1 MISPAITKRVWH
13 NRKIK
18 KKSTTRSN
26 YFKQAPKQHWKSIIA
41 PPFSWPLHPVIIIT
55 IPSNASP
62 ASLSFHFPLVQ
73 IHCHHITFRSIYP
86 YPFGLARASALTH
99 LFFPLYSLNNTMLVH
114 NLDANFQQNR
124 KPSPNNTRWK
134 ERFVWIPSAWAIHT
148 CCPNGT
154 ELSLGSQYSLQRELK
169 TELQQR
175 VKISL
180 KHFHFRW
187 NVCCIR
193 GSNNTDMIHSRN
205 THTRAEHHR

>member
-18 KKSTTRSN
+18 KNQRHAQIISN
-26 YFKQAPKQHWKSIIA
+26 KHPNNIERALSLHLLHGPI
-41 PPFSWPLHPVIIIT
+41 HPVIIIT

-124 KPSPNNTRWK
+124 KPSPNNTR
-134 ERFVWIPSAWAIHT
+134 
-148 CCPNGT
+148 
-154 ELSLGSQYSLQRELK
+154 
-169 TELQQR
+169 
-175 VKISL
+175 
-180 KHFHFRW
+180 
-187 NVCCIR
+187 
-193 GSNNTDMIHSRN
+193 
-205 THTRAEHHR
+205 